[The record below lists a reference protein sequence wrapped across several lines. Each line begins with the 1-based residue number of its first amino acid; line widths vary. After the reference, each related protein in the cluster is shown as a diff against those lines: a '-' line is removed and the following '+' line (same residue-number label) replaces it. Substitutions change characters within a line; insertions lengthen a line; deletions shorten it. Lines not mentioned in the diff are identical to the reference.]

1 MTVAHKV
8 SAAREPIG
16 IIERRQQLRLRDFR
30 EDFNT
35 FEYWFNTYLFLDR
48 IYIDELNNR

>member
-16 IIERRQQLRLRDFR
+16 KKITILQYMRCIDVH
-30 EDFNT
+30 
-35 FEYWFNTYLFLDR
+35 LFF
-48 IYIDELNNR
+48 